1 MPLLVLGMIRAMW
14 NLRRDSAFRM
24 LGAVAVV
31 AIGSATAFYWL
42 YEDLRLVDA
51 FYFSVTTIATVGY
64 GDLAPKTDLGKIFT
78 SLYVLVGVGTFAAFL
93 THVARQMAADGLHGE
108 QQAGPERPE
117 VPDAQDEVALRR
129 RMVR

>member
-1 MPLLVLGMIRAMW
+1 MPLLVLGMIRAIW
-14 NLRRDSAFRM
+14 NLRRDSGFRA

-31 AIGSATAFYWL
+31 AIASATAFYWL

-51 FYFSVTTIATVGY
+51 FYLSVTTIATVGY
-64 GDLAPKTDLGKIFT
+64 GDLAPKTDLGKVFT

-93 THVARQMAADGLHGE
+93 THIARQMGVDGLHGDRRARRE
-108 QQAGPERPE
+108 HLEASDG
-117 VPDAQDEVALRR
+117 QDEVALRR